1 MQLAKPSSRRKI
13 TSLSPK
19 PQKELLAVWLPR
31 ELVEKVRSE
40 AHAGKRPT
48 SRQVEFFLEKVL
60 VTPPP
65 PLKKQQIVS

>member
-1 MQLAKPSSRRKI
+1 MQLAKPSLRRKI

-48 SRQVEFFLEKVL
+48 SRQVEFFLEQVL
-60 VTPPP
+60 VTCPT
-65 PLKKQQIVS
+65 KATSQTA